1 MKIFLASVLLILGL
15 NSCSSIKDKTPN
27 LDLRKDC
34 TSVKENKTLADIFCK
49 KKQHKMKKIYIII
62 LILFTFSSVKAAEKN
77 CDTAMNKVDPAC
89 SKILKKGGSA
99 MGNLFKSIKKFSSK
113 HQTIDQTVTG
123 VKKSMDK

>member
-49 KKQHKMKKIYIII
+49 KK
-62 LILFTFSSVKAAEKN
+62 
-77 CDTAMNKVDPAC
+77 
-89 SKILKKGGSA
+89 
-99 MGNLFKSIKKFSSK
+99 
-113 HQTIDQTVTG
+113 
-123 VKKSMDK
+123 